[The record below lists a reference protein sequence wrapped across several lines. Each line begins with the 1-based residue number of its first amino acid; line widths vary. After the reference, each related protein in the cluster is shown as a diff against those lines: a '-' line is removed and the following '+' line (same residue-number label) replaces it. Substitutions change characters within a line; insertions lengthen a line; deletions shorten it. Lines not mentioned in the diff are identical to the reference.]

1 MTALTVK
8 RAALSTG
15 VRLPYVDAGDP
26 DGIPVLLLHG
36 WTDSWRS
43 FETVLGHVPADIRAI
58 AVTQR
63 GHGNADRPQDGY
75 APRDLA
81 ADAAAL
87 LDALGLSRS
96 GARSAG
102 AATATFR
109 HYLSIAES
117 EGANAITGGEL
128 PIDGNAYVRPTIL
141 SGVSRDSAVARE
153 EIFGPVIV
161 IEPVTDFDE
170 AIAAANE
177 TEFGLSSSLFTRDV
191 GRAMA
196 FVRETQSGLVHINRE
211 TAGVEPHVPFGG
223 IKGSSSMAREQGKAA
238 RHFFT
243 FCKTVYFRTPAAPN
257 V

>member
-87 LDALGLSRS
+87 LDALEIDRAVVAGHSM
-96 GARSAG
+96 SAWV
-102 AATATFR
+102 
-109 HYLSIAES
+109 AERLAL
-117 EGANAITGGEL
+117 E
-128 PIDGNAYVRPTIL
+128 
-141 SGVSRDSAVARE
+141 DSARPAR
-153 EIFGPVIV
+153 
-161 IEPVTDFDE
+161 
-170 AIAAANE
+170 A
-177 TEFGLSSSLFTRDV
+177 L
-191 GRAMA
+191 
-196 FVRETQSGLVHINRE
+196 
-211 TAGVEPHVPFGG
+211 
-223 IKGSSSMAREQGKAA
+223 
-238 RHFFT
+238 
-243 FCKTVYFRTPAAPN
+243 
-257 V
+257 